1 MSRPSLLIAEPPL
14 QVLPSLAKAIG
25 LNEAIVL
32 QQIQYW
38 IALEQGIEKDGRRWI
53 YNTVEEWRKQF
64 PFWSTDTIQRTL
76 QSLRDKGLVDAQ
88 KLSSDKWK
96 HTLYYSINYNNL
108 QDCITASC
116 GKGLRENAES
126 ITADCNSG
134 ITADCDIPLPQVA
147 VIIPTENT
155 QRVPTETSSE
165 NTSFVAQSAP
175 SENPVVTDGNPVAT
189 DSAQSE
195 TQVVA
200 KASASRMGTRIP
212 RDFTPSDKMREIA
225 LSQFPGVDLLIE
237 TDKFCDY
244 WQAQA
249 GSKARKADWQLTW
262 KTWIRTAYER
272 LEKPRTGQYTQH
284 YQKPPTQRERVAALE
299 VQTVHRLQ
307 NDTRDPLAMMEARE
321 RAKAERTNPVRVRIT
336 P

>member
-38 IALEQGIEKDGRRWI
+38 VALEQGIEKDGRRWI

-76 QSLRDKGLVDAQ
+76 QSLRDKGLIDAQ
-88 KLSSDKWK
+88 KLSNDKWR

-116 GKGLRENAES
+116 GNRLRENAES
-126 ITADCNSG
+126 ITADCNDG
-134 ITADCDIPLPQVA
+134 ITAKCDIPLPQFA

-155 QRVPTETSSE
+155 QRLQTETTSENSLYALPQEVPTPMLSE
-165 NTSFVAQSAP
+165 PEKKANGEKAP
-175 SENPVVTDGNPVAT
+175 
-189 DSAQSE
+189 
-195 TQVVA
+195 
-200 KASASRMGTRIP
+200 KANRGTRISP
-212 RDFTPSDKMREIA
+212 NFTPSESMMDWAKTNC
-225 LSQFPGVDLLIE
+225 PGLDLLTE

-244 WQAQA
+244 WQARAGAQA
-249 GSKARKADWQLTW
+249 VKMDWQLTW
-262 KTWIRTAYER
+262 KTWMRTAFDRLPKSTTPSVLPRMSREAEER
-272 LEKPRTGQYTQH
+272 LTRAVNMHKLHNEFEDDLYPA
-284 YQKPPTQRERVAALE
+284 PTSTKGFIQ
-299 VQTVHRLQ
+299 
-307 NDTRDPLAMMEARE
+307 
-321 RAKAERTNPVRVRIT
+321 
-336 P
+336 